1 MGAHPSHPPSLRAC
15 FVCFTVDEENCR
27 EAAKQQRSE
36 KNRTRRKLK
45 LCFFWSYFV
54 FKLVI
59 LLKLKLKLIHF
70 QRAFRTNT

>member
-1 MGAHPSHPPSLRAC
+1 MRAHPSQPPSLRAC
-15 FVCFTVDEENCR
+15 FVCFTADEENCR

-45 LCFFWSYFV
+45 LCLFWSYFV